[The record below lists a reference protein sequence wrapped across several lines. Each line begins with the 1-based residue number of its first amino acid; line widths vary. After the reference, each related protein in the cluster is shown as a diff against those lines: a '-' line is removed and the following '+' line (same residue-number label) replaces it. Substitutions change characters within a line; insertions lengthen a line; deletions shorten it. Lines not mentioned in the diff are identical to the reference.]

1 MCEIVSHQSCLQAF
15 TFNSMWSEGRHFRAH
30 KIDERRT
37 THDCGVMGNFD
48 TTTEEVRYCGT
59 IERIIKVDFRTF
71 HKYLFECR
79 WFAGE
84 VKRHENGLYMV
95 DSAQFHRGKTDNLVQ
110 PSSCEQVNSM
120 CTSIKH
126 YMIHIKLNLCCSLF
140 CDLQVFYVPCMYQRR
155 LWYVIPV
162 TPRSRSIFAE
172 TDIETLADITI
183 PSQVNAEEDAVEV
196 DERPP
201 SPTTNHSEEDEDGGD
216 DDDSIGE
223 AIEDESLDFF
233 IDLATMGLD
242 MDAST
247 CRDLLQDEN

>member
-1 MCEIVSHQSCLQAF
+1 M
-15 TFNSMWSEGRHFRAH
+15 
-30 KIDERRT
+30 
-37 THDCGVMGNFD
+37 
-48 TTTEEVRYCGT
+48 
-59 IERIIKVDFRTF
+59 DFKTF

-95 DSAQFHRGKTDNLVQ
+95 DSAQFYRRKIDKLVE
-110 PSSCEQVNSM
+110 PSSCEQVNSV
-120 CTSIKH
+120 CASIEH
-126 YMIHIKLNLCCSLF
+126 YMIHIKLNSCYCLF
-140 CDLQVFYVPCMYQRR
+140 CDVQVFYVPCMYQRR

-172 TDIETLADITI
+172 TDIETLVNPSI
-183 PSQVNAEEDAVEV
+183 PSQVDAEEDAVEV
-196 DERPP
+196 DEREGP

-223 AIEDESLDFF
+223 AVEDESLDFF

-247 CRDLLQDEN
+247 CRDLL